1 MAREHP
7 PYQFLDGEGEP
18 WGLDVE
24 VARLVFSRL
33 GREVAFVAG
42 DWGDTLAGLRLGKM
56 DCVTGVE
63 IYRNHGRG
71 NFSFTSPYYNRK
83 AVIFVHQG
91 DPDIF
96 EAADLVS
103 KVVAGDRS
111 SYVEQYLYLRGLLK
125 SIRIVKTKGIDQS
138 MQLLAEGRVVAV
150 IAPMAVGLLLAERH
164 GVSVRIMDVGDPGSP
179 VGFAV
184 EKGDE
189 DLRLRL
195 EEALEALKR
204 EGALKSVLARW
215 GALSS
220 SSSRRLPAPCLAG
233 PVSGP
238 AD

>member
-1 MAREHP
+1 MAWEHP

-24 VARLVFSRL
+24 VARLVFAKL
-33 GREVAFVAG
+33 GREVVFVAG
-42 DWGDTLAGLRLGKM
+42 DWDDVLASLRLGQV

-71 NFSFTSPYYNRK
+71 RFSFTSPYYKRK

-111 SYVEQYLYLRGLLK
+111 SYVEQYLRSRGLLK
-125 SIRIVKTKGIDQS
+125 SIRIVKTKSIDQS
-138 MQLLAEGRVVAV
+138 MQMLVEGRVVAV

-164 GVSVRIMDVGDPGSP
+164 GVAVRIMDMGDPGSP

-184 EKGDE
+184 EKGNE
-189 DLRLRL
+189 ELRNRL
-195 EEALEALKR
+195 EAVLEALKR
-204 EGALKSVLARW
+204 EGALKPVLERW
-215 GALSS
+215 V
-220 SSSRRLPAPCLAG
+220 R
-233 PVSGP
+233 
-238 AD
+238 